1 MERTGGRKLGV
12 EGAWAIKDEDGGLA
26 RWEYGILG
34 GAWEETEA
42 GVCKV
47 RRFSFILRVMGRH

>member
-1 MERTGGRKLGV
+1 MEEPGPFKTRK
-12 EGAWAIKDEDGGLA
+12 EGSLA
-26 RWEYGILG
+26 QWEYGILG

-47 RRFSFILRVMGRH
+47 GRFCFIQRVMGRH

>member
-1 MERTGGRKLGV
+1 MGV